1 MLRGNHPA
9 KIDDKGRLKI
19 PNGYRTTIEEKHG
32 RAVFVTS
39 IRGTSVRIYPMPVW
53 LDLERRLDEQNT
65 SHPVIEKFL
74 ERVAVYGQE
83 AEIDAQGRVLI
94 QPRLRQSA
102 QMEGEVDVLGHR
114 HFLEVWNHDRLMARL
129 ENDQFTREDQMILA
143 GFGI

>member
-19 PNGYRTTIEEKHG
+19 PNSYRTAIEEKHG

-53 LDLERRLDEQNT
+53 LDLERRLDTQNT

-83 AEIDAQGRVLI
+83 AEIDAQGRVHI

-102 QMEGEVDVLGHR
+102 QMEGEVDVLGQR
-114 HFLEVWNHDRLMARL
+114 SFLEVWNHDRLVARM
-129 ENDQFTREDQMILA
+129 EQDPFTRDDQMILA
-143 GFGI
+143 SFGI